1 MSKVVGALQNV
12 RRILV
17 IQLGPFG
24 DGLLTTSYFASLKKA
39 FPFAQLHYLI
49 KEPYHRSVIRHPL
62 VDKLVTI
69 PRHNSFS
76 GDFVER
82 IKVLRTLRRE
92 RYDLVIDSQNK
103 PSSQYLTLLSGAGIR
118 LGYDHRRWMSW
129 VYNLRASKGRQ
140 RYQASMRFDILKP
153 LGIEEEPFQL
163 YFPIPDED
171 QAYIDQWL
179 EQEALARQKFVVI
192 SPGSRQERK
201 KWRTDYYAE
210 VADRIQV
217 DLGLPVVLLW
227 APEEW
232 PDVEYLSKQ
241 MQTSALI
248 APPTTLEQGVALL
261 NRCRLLLCN
270 DSGLN
275 HMSVTTSTPTLAMFG
290 PMNPVQWSPASA
302 FPHHHHLHVPGGA
315 TADDNSFGIT
325 PAMVYEKVQAILG
338 EAI

>member
-1 MSKVVGALQNV
+1 M
-12 RRILV
+12 
-17 IQLGPFG
+17 
-24 DGLLTTSYFASLKKA
+24 
-39 FPFAQLHYLI
+39 
-49 KEPYHRSVIRHPL
+49 
-62 VDKLVTI
+62 DKLVTI
-69 PRHNSFS
+69 PRHSSFS

-129 VYNLRASKGRQ
+129 VYNLRASKGPQ

-163 YFPIPDED
+163 SFPIPPED

-179 EQEALARQKFVVI
+179 EQEALARRKFVVI

-210 VADRIQV
+210 VADCIQT
-217 DLGLPVVLLW
+217 DFGLPVVLLW
-227 APEEW
+227 APDEW
-232 PDVEYLSKQ
+232 HDVENMSKR
-241 MQTSALI
+241 MQTSPLM

-270 DSGLN
+270 DSGFMCPVAQPPTTTASESRLPWF
-275 HMSVTTSTPTLAMFG
+275 MKRFRPFSVRQYDLYSGQRSFRGTARLSLSSCVDPTGSHPKLFL
-290 PMNPVQWSPASA
+290 PPP
-302 FPHHHHLHVPGGA
+302 L
-315 TADDNSFGIT
+315 T
-325 PAMVYEKVQAILG
+325 L
-338 EAI
+338 